1 MPATRRRCPWNRASS
16 RRTSSVQRRCRRR
29 PSNASRSR
37 IGSVLAIVGAG
48 LLLVGLR
55 DALGRTGPQS
65 PVVPLFL
72 AGLTCIVAPC
82 AWRLTGAA
90 AGRSERLWVSVVLGL
105 ALQASYLFRSPLIFD
120 NFDELAHGATLT
132 RLLDSRVLFQDNPS
146 CRSART
152 SPGSN
157 SRRSPLGG

>member
-1 MPATRRRCPWNRASS
+1 MEDLGVSLAIELRRSWVRQFVTLPRVSS
-16 RRTSSVQRRCRRR
+16 SQ
-29 PSNASRSR
+29 SRL
-37 IGSVLAIVGAG
+37 GSVLAIVGAG
-48 LLLVGLR
+48 LLLVGLS